1 MTEPVLGSYY
11 TFKYI
16 GGCVYDPDK
25 YNEEGMFVG
34 RRGSKNIFATILPNR
49 EATKQSI
56 QSVMLTYTD
65 LGFQRIPHPSNKVIM
80 TSETYY
86 GLMDHLKSNRFK
98 DPHDNG
104 RVSPTLLISADSLL
118 S

>member
-16 GGCVYDPDK
+16 GGYSYSPEHCHG
-25 YNEEGMFVG
+25 EGMFVG
-34 RRGSKNIFATILPNR
+34 RRGSHNIFATILPKR
-49 EATKQSI
+49 EATKQPI
-56 QSVMLTYTD
+56 QTVMLTYTS
-65 LGFQRIPHPSNKVIM
+65 LGYEYITYPRDKIMM

-86 GLMDHLKSNRFK
+86 VFMEYLKSNRFK
-98 DPHDNG
+98 DAHNNG
-104 RVSPTLLISADSLL
+104 RVSPTITISADILL